1 MFILNAGLSH
11 KSKDW
16 LMNSTTEICEDK
28 ERVKLR
34 KEMLVQS
41 KLEHCSV
48 FGPYLEFYM
57 SKWSQ
62 MFTQTWWDIGL
73 QLSCEHKNLTMP
85 FSSPNHSNNGE
96 VQICLTT
103 RTLFSVWPISGVLE
117 VQMTSTFF
125 CLESWVNFLQLSC
138 LLEDPVQMVAFLF
151 YSDKKI
157 RIFTK
162 SKVGHLLNN

>member
-11 KSKDW
+11 KLKEW

-48 FGPYLEFYM
+48 FGSYLEFKM
-57 SKWSQ
+57 SKWSHI
-62 MFTQTWWDIGL
+62 FTQTWWDIGL
-73 QLSCEHKNLTMP
+73 QLSCEHKNLTRP
-85 FSSPNHSNNGE
+85 FSSPNHSNNRE
-96 VQICLTT
+96 VRICLAAQ
-103 RTLFSVWPISGVLE
+103 TLFSVQPISWVLE

-125 CLESWVNFLQLSC
+125 SWKAESIAYNFH
-138 LLEDPVQMVAFLF
+138 V
-151 YSDKKI
+151 Y
-157 RIFTK
+157 
-162 SKVGHLLNN
+162 

>member
-41 KLEHCSV
+41 KLEHYFV
-48 FGPYLEFYM
+48 FG
-57 SKWSQ
+57 
-62 MFTQTWWDIGL
+62 WDIGL
-73 QLSCEHKNLTMP
+73 QLSCEHKNLTRP

-96 VQICLTT
+96 VRICPAA
-103 RTLFSVWPISGVLE
+103 RTLFSVWPISRVLE
-117 VQMTSTFF
+117 VQITSIFFPGKLSHFPTTFMF
-125 CLESWVNFLQLSC
+125 YRGPSSDGSIFVLFRQEDKDFHQVKSWPPTQQVFIKSIIPNFGL
-138 LLEDPVQMVAFLF
+138 
-151 YSDKKI
+151 
-157 RIFTK
+157 
-162 SKVGHLLNN
+162 